1 MPRDLYVADITT
13 FPAAIRVNPVVTGM
27 AIAKRISRTVLAET
41 PKS

>member
-13 FPAAIRVNPVVTGM
+13 CPTAIRVSPVVTVM

-41 PKS
+41 SKS